1 MDKEQ
6 FRRELM
12 YEATMSVYRQLLAT
26 GAISDEDYAVLS
38 EMMQKKYTPLFAT
51 LSEKNA

>member
-12 YEATMSVYRQLLAT
+12 YEATMSICRQLLAT
-26 GAISDEDYAVLS
+26 GAITEDDYALLS
-38 EMMQKKYTPLFAT
+38 EMMLKKYAPLFAT
-51 LSEKNA
+51 LSGKNA

>member
-12 YEATMSVYRQLLAT
+12 YEATMSIYRQLLAT
-26 GAISDEDYAVLS
+26 GAITEDDYALLS
-38 EMMQKKYTPLFAT
+38 EMMLKKYTPLFAT
-51 LSEKNA
+51 LSGKNA

>member
-12 YEATMSVYRQLLAT
+12 YEATMGIYRQLLAT
-26 GAISDEDYAVLS
+26 GAITEDDYALLS
-38 EMMQKKYTPLFAT
+38 EMMLKKYTPLVAT
-51 LSEKNA
+51 LSGKNA